1 MRSTTCYSDARAN
14 QTLDQTAAIVQR
26 YGESTRPPLISFTV
40 RLSYHDLNYLYLLQR
55 FDPKLGCRRNG
66 WAMPPLCG
74 RRGKMCGVW
83 QTNDATTGNH
93 GR

>member
-40 RLSYHDLNYLYLLQR
+40 RGIK
-55 FDPKLGCRRNG
+55 DPLDGAAR
-66 WAMPPLCG
+66 
-74 RRGKMCGVW
+74 
-83 QTNDATTGNH
+83 TE
-93 GR
+93 